1 MGSGETNEAAAVAV
15 AVAASVKARVFKAV
29 SINISGEI
37 MASDVVVVAAV
48 VVAAIVAIVV
58 LEGGWNANGHGDAH
72 DERAPL

>member
-1 MGSGETNEAAAVAV
+1 MGSGETNEAAAV

-37 MASDVVVVAAV
+37 MASDVVVAAV